1 MFLFS
6 KISDKEMKEEE
17 SSSVSVSALLSNIQ
31 LDANAIKMNVK
42 TGSKINNLMTYAN
55 KQFEVNETLTFLVQ
69 FQIVIRNI
77 K

>member
-6 KISDKEMKEEE
+6 KISDEEMKEEE
-17 SSSVSVSALLSNIQ
+17 SSSASVGALLSNIQ

-55 KQFEVNETLTFLVQ
+55 KHFEVNKTLTF
-69 FQIVIRNI
+69 
-77 K
+77 